1 MKNIH
6 SDLLPDK
13 TLIACWKILDRLQV
27 GNRIIVAD
35 FAPTKPELFIDCA
48 KNYYDVYRN
57 IRFSNDYSEIQKIE
71 RDLTFNEIEKQYERK
86 I

>member
-13 TLIACWKILDRLQV
+13 ALSACWKILDRLEV

-35 FAPTKPELFIDCA
+35 FAPTKPDLFIDCA
-48 KNYYDVYRN
+48 KKYSDCFGS
-57 IRFSNDYSEIQKIE
+57 ILFSDDYKEIKKVK
-71 RDLTFNEIEKQYERK
+71 TFKQQ
-86 I
+86 IF